1 MRGSS
6 RLNYKTG
13 RLLRA
18 HNLKQTRSSLK
29 HVHKGIRLRTHNLM
43 YRTNAPGVVPL
54 EVVQA
59 VIGIKT
65 VVAAEVEETGEV
77 VASWL
82 CCLRCLPIV
91 EEFCRRILA
100 AG

>member
-6 RLNYKTG
+6 RLDYKTG
-13 RLLRA
+13 MLLRA
-18 HNLKQTRSSLK
+18 HNLKQTGSSLK

-59 VIGIKT
+59 VIGIET
-65 VVAAEVEETGEV
+65 VIAAEVEQTGEM
-77 VASWL
+77 VARWL
-82 CCLRCLPIV
+82 CCLR
-91 EEFCRRILA
+91 
-100 AG
+100 